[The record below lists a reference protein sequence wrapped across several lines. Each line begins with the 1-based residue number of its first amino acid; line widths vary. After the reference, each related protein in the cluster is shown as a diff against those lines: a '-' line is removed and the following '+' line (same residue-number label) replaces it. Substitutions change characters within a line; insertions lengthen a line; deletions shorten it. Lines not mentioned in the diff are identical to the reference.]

1 METSSREE
9 PYMSNLTQDK
19 RFISIKT
26 PLPVDELLL
35 TSFEGT
41 EYISDLFE
49 FKIEVLSSNHAV
61 KPADLIGQ
69 SISIS
74 IHNSTEREFTGYI
87 SSFTHCEVKGANLS
101 TYRMT
106 MVPWLWFLSKSNN
119 HRIFQEKT
127 TKDIVTQIFN
137 DHGFND
143 FDYKASG
150 NPNLREYCVQHNE
163 SDLNFISRLLEE
175 DGIAYFFEQKD
186 GKHILQIVD
195 EAHAYQEC
203 AETDVTYSRGN
214 QVDTQITRWL
224 HNYEFRK
231 GKWSLNDYDFK
242 QPGKSQLQTTAST
255 SEFANVEEYEH
266 YEYAPYYDFSGLRDL
281 SKKRIEAEE
290 IPMNIIKSSSNC
302 SSFYAGGTF
311 NLKNHPVTEETGTYL
326 ITSIHHSAYENSYLH
341 DDGSQSGYTN
351 DFTCIPGKVHY
362 RPPLMHPK
370 PVMSGPQSAIV
381 VGPPGEEIYVDEFGR
396 IKVQFH
402 WDRIG
407 KNDENSTCYIQVMQP
422 WAGSGWGT
430 SFIPRIGMEV
440 VVNYYNGDVDRPI
453 IIGTVYNNDNKP
465 PFESK
470 TQMGIKTHST
480 TGGTTNNYNA
490 FIFDDSKGSE
500 EVYIHAEKNM
510 NVMVKNN
517 VTETVNNN
525 LTQTVHNDLSQ
536 TVNNNL
542 SQTILVD
549 KSINIGGNHTE
560 NIAVDTTINIGG
572 NCAVNVAGKKDYW
585 TVDATA
591 EGFLGAK
598 TSLMVGLVHE
608 TLIGGKVS
616 ANISAE
622 LAATKG
628 IKVTIADAKE
638 IRKSKF
644 LDIEATARY
653 ILKSPYVVF
662 DVDKI
667 LKIEAGGTTIIA
679 DSSGVEIIGD
689 VNITGDVKV
698 TGSISASKNLS
709 AKNFKSS

>member
-1 METSSREE
+1 
-9 PYMSNLTQDK
+9 
-19 RFISIKT
+19 
-26 PLPVDELLL
+26 
-35 TSFEGT
+35 
-41 EYISDLFE
+41 
-49 FKIEVLSSNHAV
+49 
-61 KPADLIGQ
+61 
-69 SISIS
+69 
-74 IHNSTEREFTGYI
+74 
-87 SSFTHCEVKGANLS
+87 
-101 TYRMT
+101 
-106 MVPWLWFLSKSNN
+106 
-119 HRIFQEKT
+119 
-127 TKDIVTQIFN
+127 
-137 DHGFND
+137 
-143 FDYKASG
+143 
-150 NPNLREYCVQHNE
+150 
-163 SDLNFISRLLEE
+163 
-175 DGIAYFFEQKD
+175 
-186 GKHILQIVD
+186 
-195 EAHAYQEC
+195 
-203 AETDVTYSRGN
+203 
-214 QVDTQITRWL
+214 
-224 HNYEFRK
+224 
-231 GKWSLNDYDFK
+231 
-242 QPGKSQLQTTAST
+242 
-255 SEFANVEEYEH
+255 
-266 YEYAPYYDFSGLRDL
+266 
-281 SKKRIEAEE
+281 
-290 IPMNIIKSSSNC
+290 
-302 SSFYAGGTF
+302 
-311 NLKNHPVTEETGTYL
+311 VTEETGTYL
-326 ITSIHHSAYENSYLH
+326 ITAIHHSAHENSYLH
-341 DDGSQSGYTN
+341 DGGSESDYTN

-362 RPPLMHPK
+362 RPALVHPK

-381 VGPPGEEIYVDEFGR
+381 VGPSGEEIYVDEYGR

-440 VVNYYNGDVDRPI
+440 VVNFYNGDVDRPI
-453 IIGTVYNNDNKP
+453 IIGTVYNNDNRP

-470 TQMGIKTHST
+470 TQIGIKTHST

-517 VTETVNNN
+517 VT
-525 LTQTVHNDLSQ
+525 QTVHNDLSQ

-560 NIAVDTTINIGG
+560 NIAADTTINIGG